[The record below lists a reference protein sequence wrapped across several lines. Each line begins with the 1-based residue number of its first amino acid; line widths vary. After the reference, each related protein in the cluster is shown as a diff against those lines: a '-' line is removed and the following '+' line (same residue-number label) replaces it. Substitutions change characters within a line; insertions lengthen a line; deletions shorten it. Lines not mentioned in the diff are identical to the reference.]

1 MIVNLTFG
9 GLMKKLLGLVALV
22 LASSAF
28 AEDAVTV
35 CPNMFKV
42 LAENE
47 TTRVIKFHQK
57 KGESCPM
64 HTHGAMSVYVIKPGQ
79 LFYIKPDG
87 TKVDGPKLKAG
98 DAFIR
103 PATEHAHAPAGAE
116 SIAII
121 VETK

>member
-1 MIVNLTFG
+1 MQIFG
-9 GLMKKLLGLVALV
+9 ELMKKLLGLATLV
-22 LASSAF
+22 LSSSAF

-64 HTHGAMSVYVIKPGQ
+64 HTHGAVASYVIKGGK
-79 LFYIKPDG
+79 LTYIMPDG
-87 TKVDGPKLKAG
+87 TKKEGPQLKAG
-98 DAFIR
+98 DAFVR
-103 PATEHAHAPAGAE
+103 PATEHAHAPAKSE
-116 SIAII
+116 TIAII